1 MSEAMTPRGFAK
13 LKVEVGRVDWG
24 GPCNDAFDS
33 YNCSIFELEFAWEE
47 CMSRDQR
54 PLDPSVKPQVARG
67 HAMVDA
73 LLLWF
78 SLSRDVKRLAY
89 VLSGFGLMAFKYA
102 VEAGLI
108 YFYAGRFFALDDFLN
123 PLLSMRA
130 EFLAPPA
137 PEWLA
142 WTLFVWTLP
151 FLWIAVSMS
160 VRRAAD
166 AGATA
171 WLGLLVLVPAINFVV
186 MLVLCG
192 LPSRG
197 HVSFVTKKPQA
208 VVDHRVRSALLGIV
222 VSVVISLLMLLISV
236 YAFADYGVSLFL
248 GTPILVGSV
257 SAFLYNRPYPR
268 DLVSSLLVAEVAIFF
283 CGTAVLLFAFEGILC
298 LAMLYPIAAI
308 MGLLG
313 GLIGYALGAMTSV
326 RATALLLPIFLL
338 PLASGAELA
347 YRPTP
352 EYEVVSSVEIDA
364 PPQQVWPHVI
374 GFSELSPPPDWYFRL
389 GIAYPQRATIEGEG
403 VGAVRRCE
411 FSTGAFVEPITVW
424 DEPRRLAFD
433 VESQPPPM
441 HELSPYRHVHP
452 PHLDGYLRCR
462 RGEFRLM
469 ELPDDRTR
477 LEGRTWYEFEMYPQ
491 DYWTLWSDLCIH
503 RIHRRVLKHIKT
515 LSER

>member
-1 MSEAMTPRGFAK
+1 MSQGESPFG
-13 LKVEVGRVDWG
+13 LPV
-24 GPCNDAFDS
+24 
-33 YNCSIFELEFAWEE
+33 
-47 CMSRDQR
+47 R
-54 PLDPSVKPQVARG
+54 PKITRLAGLIDT
-67 HAMVDA
+67 

-78 SLSRDVKRLAY
+78 SLSRDVRRLAY
-89 VLSGFGLMAFKYA
+89 ALSGFGLMAFKYA
-102 VEAGLI
+102 IEAGLI
-108 YFYAGRFFALDDFLN
+108 HFYTGKFFAPYAFLN

-130 EFLAPPA
+130 EFLASPA

-142 WTLFVWTLP
+142 WALFVWTLP

-166 AGATA
+166 AGSTA
-171 WLGLLVLVPAINFVV
+171 WLGLLVLVPGINFVV
-186 MLVLCG
+186 MLLLCA

-197 HVSFVTKKPQA
+197 QVSFAAKKPQA

-222 VSVVISLLMLLISV
+222 VSMAISLLMLLVGV
-236 YAFADYGVSLFL
+236 YAFADYGVALFL
-248 GTPILVGSV
+248 GTPILVGAV

-268 DLVSSLLVAEVAIFF
+268 GLGSSLLVAEVAIFL
-283 CGTAVLLFAFEGILC
+283 CGTAVLLFAFEGIIC

-313 GLIGYALGAMTSV
+313 GLVGYALGAMTPA
-326 RATALLLPIFLL
+326 RATALLLPIALL
-338 PLASGAELA
+338 PLVAGAELA

-352 EYEVVSSVEIDA
+352 EYEVVSSVEIEA
-364 PPQQVWPHVI
+364 PPHQVWPHVV
-374 GFSELSPPPDWYFRL
+374 GFSELPPPPDWYFRL
-389 GIAYPQRATIEGEG
+389 GIAYPQRATIEGDG

-411 FSTGAFVEPITVW
+411 FSTGAFVEPITIW

-452 PHLDGYLRCR
+452 PHLDGYLRCQ
-462 RGEFRLM
+462 RGEFRLI
-469 ELPDDRTR
+469 ELPGGRTR
-477 LEGRTWYEFEMYPQ
+477 LEGSTWYEFEMYPQ

-503 RIHRRVLKHIKT
+503 RIHRRVLNHIKE
-515 LSER
+515 LSEQ